1 MRPREPILHEG
12 AEMAVSTMRIITSRL
27 GVAFVLAIT
36 AGGCGPMEPA
46 SGLLLTVPIPAGSG
60 CSAISVTAEGR
71 GIFGANLDYHLH
83 SRGQLFFNKRGVHKS
98 GTIPSTGGIYA
109 DWVSSYASLTFNF
122 VGYQFA
128 WSGMNEKGLVM
139 STMALPQTVVPP
151 PDDRPVVDSG
161 FWMQYI
167 LDNCAS
173 IDDVIAA
180 DSMVRNITVDHY
192 LVTDRSGAAAV
203 IEYIN
208 GELVVHTADDLPVSV
223 LANWFYDDS
232 LRWWLAY
239 RNSGDYSRMDS
250 SLQRFCIAAD
260 RVSSFEETATE
271 EAIAYAFDTLDAI
284 AGERFSNSASQ
295 WSMVFDTRALRV
307 YFKTFANP
315 DLRFVDLGEFSRS
328 CEHPVQMLDIDAP
341 LTGDVSPWFSDYS
354 HSEAR
359 DHLHWFIDFWE
370 TDATTAWADQMLY
383 HFEGFSCE
391 PQLRTRRVTGGRVT
405 SGGVPQSHSDRQR
418 NDGSSSHE

>member
-1 MRPREPILHEG
+1 MRFPEPVMKSG
-12 AEMAVSTMRIITSRL
+12 AATGVDGMKAATIVITVWCL
-27 GVAFVLAIT
+27 IA
-36 AGGCGPMEPA
+36 AGGCGPMEAVPGSSITA
-46 SGLLLTVPIPAGSG
+46 PIPAGSG
-60 CSAISVTAEGR
+60 CSAISVTVDGQ
-71 GIFGANLDYHLH
+71 GVFGANLDYQLH

-128 WSGMNEKGLVM
+128 WSGMNEKGLAM
-139 STMALPQTVVPP
+139 STMAFPQTVVPP

-167 LDNCAS
+167 LDTCAS

-180 DSMVRNITVDHY
+180 DAMVRNITVDHY
-192 LVTDRSGAAAV
+192 LVTDRSGASAV
-203 IEYIN
+203 IEYLN
-208 GELVVHTADDLPVSV
+208 GELVVHAGDDLPVSV
-223 LANWFYDDS
+223 LANWYYDDS
-232 LRWWLAY
+232 LLWWRAY

-250 SLQRFCIAAD
+250 SLRRFCIAAD
-260 RVSSFEETATE
+260 RVSSFEETTTE

-284 AGERFSNSASQ
+284 AAERFSNSASQ

-307 YFKTFANP
+307 YFKTLANP
-315 DLRFVDLGEFSRS
+315 NLRFVDLGEFSRW

-341 LTGDVSPWFSDYS
+341 LAGDVSPWFSDYS

-359 DHLHWFIDFWE
+359 DHLHWFINFWE
-370 TDATTAWADQMLY
+370 TNATTAWADQMLD

-391 PQLRTRRVTGGRVT
+391 PRPRTRRVTGGRVT
-405 SGGVPQSHSDRQR
+405 SGGVPQSYSDRQR
-418 NDGSSSHE
+418 NDESSSHE

>member
-1 MRPREPILHEG
+1 MKVTTIVI
-12 AEMAVSTMRIITSRL
+12 A
-27 GVAFVLAIT
+27 VAFLS
-36 AGGCGPMEPA
+36 AGGCGPIEPA
-46 SGLLLTVPIPAGSG
+46 LDSSLPVSVRAGSG

-71 GIFGANLDYHLH
+71 GIFGANLDYQFH

-128 WSGMNEKGLVM
+128 WSGMNEKGLTM
-139 STMALPQTVVPP
+139 STMAFPQTVVPP

-167 LDNCAS
+167 LDTCAS

-180 DSMVRNITVDHY
+180 DTMVRNITVDHY
-192 LVTDRSGAAAV
+192 LVTDRSGASAV
-203 IEYIN
+203 IEYLD
-208 GELVVHTADDLPVSV
+208 GELVVHAGDDLPVSV

-232 LRWWLAY
+232 LLWWRAY

-260 RVSSFEETATE
+260 RVSSFEETTTE

-284 AGERFSNSASQ
+284 AGERFSNHASQ

-307 YFKTFANP
+307 YFKTLENP
-315 DLRFVDLGEFSRS
+315 DLRWVDLGEFSRW
-328 CEHPVQMLDIDAP
+328 CEHPVQMLEIDAP
-341 LTGDVSPWFSDYS
+341 LAGDVSPWFSDYS

-359 DHLHWFIDFWE
+359 DHFHWFVNFWE
-370 TDATTAWADQMLY
+370 TDVTTAWADQILH
-383 HFEGFSCE
+383 HFEGFTCE
-391 PQLRTRRVTGGRVT
+391 PRPRVRHVPGGRVT
-405 SGGVPQSHSDRQR
+405 SRGTPQKNSDQKR